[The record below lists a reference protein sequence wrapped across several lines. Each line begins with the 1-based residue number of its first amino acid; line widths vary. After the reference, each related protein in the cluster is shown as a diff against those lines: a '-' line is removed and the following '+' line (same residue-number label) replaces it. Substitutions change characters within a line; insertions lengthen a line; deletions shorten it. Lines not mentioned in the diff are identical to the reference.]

1 MVGPHEPQVTWGTLR
16 LSAAPGGHHG
26 TVALTRMADQI
37 GRVLGG
43 RYRLVAPIGS
53 GASAQVFLA
62 DDVRL
67 RRRVAVKL
75 LHAGLADDEGFLRRF
90 RAEAA
95 AAAALN
101 SPHVVS
107 VYDWGEE
114 DEPFL
119 VCELLAGGS
128 LRSMLDAGRRLSVA
142 QALLVGLEAGRG
154 LDHAH
159 RRGIV
164 HRDIKPANLLFA
176 EDGRLAIA
184 DFGLARAL
192 ADAAWTE
199 PSGSVMGT
207 ARYASPEQARGQA
220 VDGKADVY
228 ALGLVLVEAVT
239 GEVPFWSD
247 TTIATLMART
257 EHDVD
262 VPERLGALLPAL
274 RAAGRV
280 EPGERPDAAGFAAM
294 LVQASEG
301 LDAPEPLPLAGVLRT
316 APEPAERLDGRPPL
330 KPMADPTPTP
340 EPVLGEAAAAAAAA
354 DDTSPAG
361 RPGVLSADRR
371 RERKARREAHRLAEG
386 KQRRWPRR
394 AAIVLVS
401 AAIVAVVGFGVYTF
415 ARPSHEVPELVGL
428 SSTEIAPLVDGNG
441 WDVERTVERRDGS
454 DAGVVVAQRPAPGE
468 SLREGETLEVTV
480 SLGNELVEV
489 PRDLTELP
497 LAEAEAR
504 LAEAGLVLG
513 QQRRKFAEL
522 LNADVVMAVA
532 GRSRELP
539 RGSAVD
545 LVVSAGPRPRTVPG
559 GLGGMSYDEAAAVI
573 SDAQLTPVRAEGF
586 SDTVPEGEVIST
598 DPGADATVPRDSEV
612 RIIVSL
618 GPELVE
624 VPNVSGLSVTEATS
638 ELEAAGF
645 EVQGVSGSPS
655 QPVARTDPSAGSM
668 VERGT
673 GISLI
678 TG

>member
-1 MVGPHEPQVTWGTLR
+1 
-16 LSAAPGGHHG
+16 
-26 TVALTRMADQI
+26 MADQI

-95 AAAALN
+95 AAAALSN
-101 SPHVVS
+101 PHVVS

-114 DEPFL
+114 EEPFL

-128 LRSMLDAGRRLSVA
+128 LRGMLDAGRRLSVA

-207 ARYASPEQARGQA
+207 ARYASPEQAKGQP

-228 ALGLVLVEAVT
+228 SLGLVVIEAVT

-257 EHDVD
+257 ESDVE
-262 VPERLGALLPAL
+262 VGERLGALRPAL
-274 RAAGRV
+274 QAAGRV
-280 EPGERPDAAGFAAM
+280 EPTDRPDAATFAAM
-294 LVQASEG
+294 LVNASEG
-301 LDAPEPLPLAGVLRT
+301 LDSPEALPLVGAVRST
-316 APEPAERLDGRPPL
+316 PDSVDRIDGRPVV
-330 KPMADPTPTP
+330 KPSADPTPTP
-340 EPVLGEAAAAAAAA
+340 EPVLLPDD
-354 DDTSPAG
+354 DDTHRRH
-361 RPGVLSADRR
+361 RPGLLDATKRQ
-371 RERKARREAHRLAEG
+371 ERKARREAHRLARGGARTTE
-386 KQRRWPRR
+386 RRWPRR
-394 AAIVLVS
+394 LAIVLTS
-401 AAIVAVVGFGVYTF
+401 LAIVALAGFGVWRF
-415 ARPSHEVPELVGL
+415 ARPSHDVPELVGL
-428 SSTEIAPLVDGNG
+428 TSDEVAPLVEGNG
-441 WDVERTVERRDGS
+441 WDVERIVERRDDS
-454 DAGVVVAQRPAPGE
+454 EAGVVVSQRPGPGE

-489 PRDLTELP
+489 PQNLSNVS
-497 LAEAEAR
+497 LADAEAR
-504 LAEAGLVLG
+504 LADAGLVVG

-559 GLGGMSYDEAAAVI
+559 GLAGMSYEQAERAVDEAE
-573 SDAQLTPVRAEGF
+573 LTPVRAEGY
-586 SDTVPEGEVIST
+586 SDTVAAGVVIGT
-598 DPGADATVPRDSEV
+598 DPAAETSVPRDSEV

-618 GPELVE
+618 GPEQVE
-624 VPNVSGLSVTEATS
+624 VPDVSGQSVADATS

-645 EVQGVSGSPS
+645 EVQGVSGSPNRD
-655 QPVARTDPSAGSM
+655 VARTDPEAGTL

-673 GISLI
+673 AISLI
-678 TG
+678 TGGGGDD